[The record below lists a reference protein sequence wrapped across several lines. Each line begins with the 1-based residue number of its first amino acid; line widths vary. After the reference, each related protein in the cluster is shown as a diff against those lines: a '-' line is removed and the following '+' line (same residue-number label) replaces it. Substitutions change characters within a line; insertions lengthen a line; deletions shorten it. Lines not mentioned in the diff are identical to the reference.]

1 MPIRQRCLFG
11 TGGRIGGRVAVE
23 GSGTGEGVCG
33 IKPTNGVHDPNNVI
47 YNSMTW
53 MEEAYIKV
61 TSMEVQKYG

>member
-1 MPIRQRCLFG
+1 MI
-11 TGGRIGGRVAVE
+11 AVE

-33 IKPTNGVHDPNNVI
+33 IKPTNCVHDLNQVI

-61 TSMEVQKYG
+61 TSLEVQEYG